1 MRSQTSCL
9 FCVSIILKSRY
20 TLFFIHNVNEKFEFV
35 LKVISNLFGINLTF
49 FCCTVYVLDA
59 VLHVKLQI
67 ERN

>member
-20 TLFFIHNVNEKFEFV
+20 ALFFIHKVNEKFEFV
-35 LKVISNLFGINLTF
+35 H

-59 VLHVKLQI
+59 VLHVKLHI